1 MIHGPGISARESHSF
16 QPDWSQIVLRTT
28 RLTLRPL
35 QDSDLPASIAALH
48 ASEAHFAPWLPAPA
62 DIGVDSV
69 ESLAQRQFDRARSSH
84 ADHSACRLVGVDGHG
99 RLVGAFNLNNI
110 VRGVLQNADAGW
122 SVNAGF
128 TRQGFATE
136 AMAAMLRL
144 ALLPEPPPAES
155 PRWGSAHGL
164 GLHRVQAAIIPTN
177 TASLGVARKLG
188 LRHEGLARRYVKI
201 AGRWQDHELFAV
213 TSEELA
219 SGPYV

>member
-1 MIHGPGISARESHSF
+1 MIIGPGISPRDGHSA
-16 QPDWSQIVLRTT
+16 QSDWSQIALRTS

-35 QDSDLPASIAALH
+35 HDRDLAAYIAALQ
-48 ASEAHFAPWLPAPA
+48 ASDSYFAQWMPAPA
-62 DIGVDSV
+62 DMGVDSI
-69 ESLAQRQFDRARSSH
+69 EALAHRQLDRARFSH
-84 ADHSACRLVGVDGHG
+84 TERCACRLVGVDSQG
-99 RLVGAFNLNNI
+99 RLVGSFNLNNV
-110 VRGVLQNADAGW
+110 VRGVLQNTDAGW

-144 ALLPEPPPAES
+144 ALLPEPLRGNPV
-155 PRWGSAHGL
+155 RWGSDHGL

-177 TASLGVARKLG
+177 TASLAVARKLG

-201 AGRWQDHELFAV
+201 AGLWQDHELFAV

-219 SGPYV
+219 SLPAV

>member
-1 MIHGPGISARESHSF
+1 MINGPGISARDSHSF
-16 QPDWSQIVLRTT
+16 PTDWSQIVVRTA

-35 QDSDLPASIAALH
+35 QEGDLAASIAALR
-48 ASEAHFAPWLPAPA
+48 ASEAHFAPWLPAAA

-69 ESLAQRQFDRARSSH
+69 ESLAQRQFDQARSSH
-84 ADHSACRLVGVDGHG
+84 ADHSACRVVGVDSHG

-110 VRGVLQNADAGW
+110 VRGVLQNTDAGW
-122 SVNAGF
+122 SVNTGF

-144 ALLPEPPPAES
+144 ALLPQPRPAE
-155 PRWGSAHGL
+155 PLRWGGAHGL
-164 GLHRVQAAIIPTN
+164 GLHRVQAAIIPAN

-201 AGRWQDHELFAV
+201 AGLWQDHDLFAV

-219 SGPYV
+219 SLPIV